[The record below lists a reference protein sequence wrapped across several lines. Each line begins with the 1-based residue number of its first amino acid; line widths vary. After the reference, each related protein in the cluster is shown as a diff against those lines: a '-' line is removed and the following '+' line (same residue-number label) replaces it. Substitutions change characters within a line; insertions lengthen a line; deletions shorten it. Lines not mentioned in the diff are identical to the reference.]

1 MPDSELGMVS
11 TMVDKVDG
19 VLILDGAWRTQQETR
34 KKSAVGEGQ
43 GAD

>member
-11 TMVDKVDG
+11 TMVDKADG
-19 VLILDGAWRTQQETR
+19 VLILMEHGVQQGDKE
-34 KKSAVGEGQ
+34 KKSAVGDGQ